1 MELPEYVPWGCGK
14 NCEGGGQ
21 EGHSGETH
29 LSTCSVSVGTKG
41 THSPTVWLVP
51 EASLSLGQN
60 KAGQVQ

>member
-1 MELPEYVPWGCGK
+1 MGMWRER
-14 NCEGGGQ
+14 EGGGQ

-51 EASLSLGQN
+51 EALQSLGQN
-60 KAGQVQ
+60 KAGQVR